1 VIKSIAEGTKQKIQK
16 SWKVP

>member
-1 VIKSIAEGTKQKIQK
+1 VTKCVAEGMKQKIQK